1 MKCLDGSR
9 DLGFG
14 RDWGKGIA
22 GSRLAQHPSSLNL
35 GCLKAHQS
43 VTVAATALLVWSASL
58 NAACSLL
65 QCCTGCAEG
74 VCSPASVTGC
84 HTGFSSTVAGK

>member
-43 VTVAATALLVWSASL
+43 VTVAATALLVWSVLPPAVPYGL
-58 NAACSLL
+58 CRRCL
-65 QCCTGCAEG
+65 QSS
-74 VCSPASVTGC
+74 VCYWP
-84 HTGFSSTVAGK
+84 HRLQ